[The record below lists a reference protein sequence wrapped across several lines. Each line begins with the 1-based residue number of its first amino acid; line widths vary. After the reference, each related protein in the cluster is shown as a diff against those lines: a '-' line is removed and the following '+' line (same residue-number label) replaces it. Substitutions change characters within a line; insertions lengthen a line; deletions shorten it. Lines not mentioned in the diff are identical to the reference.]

1 MEPELADRPDDGRVT
16 AGCVCDH
23 SVCAVDEFA
32 YFMIRVRRK
41 AGKGAE
47 GSPLT
52 GVIERL
58 GSGEK
63 YAFENAKE
71 LVRLVNTWSLPAES
85 AREAC
90 DEVEA
95 EWE

>member
-1 MEPELADRPDDGRVT
+1 MT
-16 AGCVCDH
+16 ARCAGDH
-23 SVCAVDEFA
+23 NVGAVDEFA

-47 GSPLT
+47 HDPLT

-63 YAFENAKE
+63 SAFEGPEE
-71 LVRLVNTWSLPAES
+71 LVRLVATWTLPSPVVHEPGG
-85 AREAC
+85 
-90 DEVEA
+90 DEP
-95 EWE
+95 

>member
-1 MEPELADRPDDGRVT
+1 VT
-16 AGCVCDH
+16 AGCGRAH
-23 SVCAVDEFA
+23 SVSAVDEFA

-47 GSPLT
+47 DDPLT

-63 YAFENAKE
+63 SGFVGPDE
-71 LVRLVNTWSLPAES
+71 LVAVMTRWTAPLKDDQSTSTRES
-85 AREAC
+85 S
-90 DEVEA
+90 
-95 EWE
+95 

>member
-1 MEPELADRPDDGRVT
+1 MT
-16 AGCVCDH
+16 AGCVCAH
-23 SVCAVDEFA
+23 SVAAVDEFA
-32 YFMIRVRRK
+32 YFMIRVRRN
-41 AGKGAE
+41 AGKGAD

-63 YAFENAKE
+63 CAFEDAKE

-85 AREAC
+85 AGHVG
-90 DEVEA
+90 DHVEVEG
-95 EWE
+95 E